1 MLVLTRRDKESVV
14 VGRPG
19 NIGQLVKVTVLEIQ
33 SQHVRLGFE
42 ADALVPVHRWE
53 VWQRIHGGALPGHPT
68 EGPPPIEP
76 HPRPVATFAT
86 TGSRTPLND

>member
-1 MLVLTRRDKESVV
+1 
-14 VGRPG
+14 
-19 NIGQLVKVTVLEIQ
+19 
-33 SQHVRLGFE
+33 
-42 ADALVPVHRWE
+42 LVPVHRWE